1 MKTPRLDVS
10 RALSVEYQR
19 TETWMLLCSAC
30 LGKLAGRGERKE
42 REKVVY
48 SRGKLKPTFIVA
60 NNPTSRAGVPGQSG
74 GLALEQKTQTAA
86 RHAPVHTSWRLTH
99 ERILSQRWR
108 QKIDRVY
115 YNDGGRK
122 PIDTTVSF
130 DPQIHR
136 DRQGVLRV
144 CCSRTRLGGA
154 RKGQAATQ
162 A

>member
-10 RALSVEYQR
+10 RALSVEYHR

-99 ERILSQRWR
+99 ERIPSQRWR
-108 QKIDRVY
+108 QLIEFTTMT
-115 YNDGGRK
+115 GGESQL
-122 PIDTTVSF
+122 T
-130 DPQIHR
+130 
-136 DRQGVLRV
+136 RQYPSTPKYTETDKA
-144 CCSRTRLGGA
+144 C
-154 RKGQAATQ
+154 
-162 A
+162 